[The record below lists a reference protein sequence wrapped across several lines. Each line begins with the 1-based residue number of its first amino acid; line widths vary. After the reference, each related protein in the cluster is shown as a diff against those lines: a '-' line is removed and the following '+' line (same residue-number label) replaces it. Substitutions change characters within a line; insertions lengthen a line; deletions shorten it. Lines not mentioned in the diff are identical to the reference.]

1 MGFKPETMTNKI
13 LPALGYNGPKD
24 QKSINAFLAA
34 SPAAAAKMGKYTMA
48 ARQMVE
54 GKRIGAATGLFG
66 GPKFGTQAY
75 KDLTA
80 KTAAKAKA
88 AQDYK
93 KTMRE
98 GTLNQRL
105 DANRFTNPDGS
116 LGAVNPANLSYAI
129 RGDSSGGGGGGS
141 VNTSQNYSID
151 PVLPPGSLKQIGQD
165 LSNAF
170 MNIGPPQG
178 KYQPNQPNFT
188 HTYEDVQSMLDDGSG
203 GKYAIYPPGL
213 PQPRDIRMDG
223 PYKGMNSAQA
233 GFLQKYGKPYGA
245 MTPEEQKIAREG
257 GDLPNTVPGLTTING
272 QTVGSA
278 QMPSGSLLSAQIGN
292 DPTASV
298 TKAGVVASDG
308 GPNTLLT
315 QGTGQAGAAAQAGLA
330 TAPGAATAAQ
340 IAAMSPA
347 QYQAYQ
353 SQTALQSALQNY
365 LASQGQLGTNSVAS
379 AAQMD
384 PFTAAALQLQAAQI
398 GSPQTVQAPNP
409 LQVSQDQLVSGST
422 VDQTRVDSTIAQN
435 QAASVKTE
443 LDTLMQD
450 FQGGNTPSWAAGAM
464 RNASAAMAARGLSAS
479 SMAGMAIVQAGMEAA
494 LPIAQIDASNKQEIA
509 VINAEQRASF
519 LGMEFDQEFQAKVR
533 NAARISEIANINF
546 TAEQQIALENA
557 RMAQTVDLANLDA
570 RQGKVLA
577 DAATLSQID
586 LTNLNNRQ
594 QANIQNAKSFLQM
607 DLANLSNQQ
616 QMQVLK
622 AQETAQAILSD
633 GAAINAASQFN
644 ATSQNQTDQFFAGLG
659 SQVQRFNAEQIN
671 AINRFNAGETN
682 AIAQFNTAQTNAR
695 DQFNAQNHLIIA
707 QANAQWA
714 QAITTAANAAA
725 NQANRDAALV
735 ANNLTATMYN
745 NAIQRE
751 RDLLAWAWQS
761 GESGKD
767 RVTKILEAQIDANG
781 ESEAILETA
790 AGNLIGELV
799 TGAATYIIGKYL
811 PIP

>member
-1 MGFKPETMTNKI
+1 MAKKFMGFKPETMTNKI
-13 LPALGYNGPKD
+13 LPALGYNGPSD

-54 GKRIGAATGLFG
+54 GKRIN
-66 GPKFGTQAY
+66 
-75 KDLTA
+75 
-80 KTAAKAKA
+80 AAKGTKA
-88 AQDYK
+88 LTPQQWSSLPKGSAQ
-93 KTMRE
+93 KTVANYNAMKRASGHLGDSDDKYR
-98 GTLNQRL
+98 GTNLANSVPVTSGSRSSGGSQRQ
-105 DANRFTNPDGS
+105 ASPVITSTNTGGAGNIPTAGNTTVNPDGS
-116 LGAVNPANLSYAI
+116 V
-129 RGDSSGGGGGGS
+129 
-141 VNTSQNYSID
+141 T
-151 PVLPPGSLKQIGQD
+151 PGSTPV
-165 LSNAF
+165 NYT
-170 MNIGPPQG
+170 GPTG
-178 KYQPNQPNFT
+178 T
-188 HTYEDVQSMLDDGSG
+188 
-203 GKYAIYPPGL
+203 
-213 PQPRDIRMDG
+213 
-223 PYKGMNSAQA
+223 
-233 GFLQKYGKPYGA
+233 
-245 MTPEEQKIAREG
+245 
-257 GDLPNTVPGLTTING
+257 
-272 QTVGSA
+272 
-278 QMPSGSLLSAQIGN
+278 QMPSGSLLSKQIGE
-292 DPTASV
+292 DPNAMV
-298 TKAGVVASDG
+298 TRAGVVAADG
-308 GPNTLLT
+308 GPNALIAD
-315 QGTGQAGAAAQAGLA
+315 GTGQAGAAAQAGVA
-330 TAPGAATAAQ
+330 TAAGAATAEE

-353 SQTALQSALQNY
+353 SQQALQTALQNY
-365 LASQGQLGTNSVAS
+365 LAAQGQVGPDSIVDP
-379 AAQMD
+379 AQMD

-398 GSPQTVQAPNP
+398 GAPQTVQAPNP

-422 VDQTRVDSTIAQN
+422 VDQAQVDATIAKN

-450 FQGGNTPSWAAGAM
+450 FAGGNTPSWAAGAM

-494 LPIAQIDASNKQEIA
+494 LPIAQIDASNKQEVA
-509 VINAEQRASF
+509 LLNAEQRASF

-586 LTNLNNRQ
+586 LSNLNNRQ
-594 QANIQNAKSFLQM
+594 QANVQNAKSFLQM
-607 DLANLSNQQ
+607 DLTNLSNEQ
-616 QMQVLK
+616 QMQVLR

-633 GAAINAASQFN
+633 GAAINASRQFN
-644 ATSQNQTDQFFAGLG
+644 ASSQNQTDQFFAGLG

-682 AIAQFNTAQTNAR
+682 AVSQFNTAQTNAR
-695 DQFNAQNHLIIA
+695 DQFNAQNHLVVA
-707 QANAQWA
+707 QANAAWA

-735 ANNLTATMYN
+735 ANNLTSTMYN

-761 GESGKD
+761 GESERD
-767 RVTKILEAQIDANG
+767 RITKILEAEIDANG
-781 ESEAILETA
+781 ESQSLLETS
-790 AGNLIGELV
+790 AGNFVGELV
-799 TGAATYIIGKYL
+799 TGAASYIIGKYL
-811 PIP
+811 PFPK

>member
-1 MGFKPETMTNKI
+1 MAKKFMGFKPETMTNKI
-13 LPALGYNGPKD
+13 LPALGYNGPRD

-54 GKRIGAATGLFG
+54 GKPINANKGAKVFTPQQWSSLPKGSAQKTVANYNAMKRASGHLG
-66 GPKFGTQAY
+66 ESDDPYRGTAMADSVPVGAGSKSGP
-75 KDLTA
+75 
-80 KTAAKAKA
+80 
-88 AQDYK
+88 
-93 KTMRE
+93 R
-98 GTLNQRL
+98 
-105 DANRFTNPDGS
+105 
-116 LGAVNPANLSYAI
+116 
-129 RGDSSGGGGGGS
+129 GGGGS
-141 VNTSQNYSID
+141 PFNTSQNYSID
-151 PVLPPGSLKQIGQD
+151 NVLPPGSLKQIGQD
-165 LSNAF
+165 LTGAF
-170 MNIGPPQG
+170 IGPPKA
-178 KYQPNQPNFT
+178 KYQPNFT
-188 HTYEDVQSMLDDGSG
+188 HTYEDVQSMIQGVQITG
-203 GKYAIYPPGL
+203 PG
-213 PQPRDIRMDG
+213 PVTRDIIMQG
-223 PYKGMNSAQA
+223 PYKGLSSSAA
-233 GFLQKYGKPYGA
+233 GFLQRYGKPYGA

-257 GDLPNTVPGLTTING
+257 GDLPNTNTGNG
-272 QTVGSA
+272 QRVGSA